1 MPFNGNFMCTTFKQG
16 LLNGDFDFSSDT
28 SHVFKIALFTSSA
41 DGTDFGGTDT
51 VNNYMDE
58 TVKYYATTNEIAAT
72 GTGDNPY
79 IAGGGVLSIST
90 NPTTG
95 DTTAYL
101 SFDEETFTNA
111 TITARGAIIYR
122 SDASAPTNDACV
134 VLDFGADKTS
144 TSGDFTITF
153 PTADANDAIIRIA

>member
-1 MPFNGNFMCTTFKQG
+1 MAFNGNFMCTTFKQG
-16 LLNGDFDFSSDT
+16 LLNGDFDFSSGT
-28 SHVFKIALFTSSA
+28 SHVFKIALYTNSA
-41 DGTDFGGTDT
+41 VPTDFGGTGTDMDAT
-51 VNNYMDE
+51 VQ
-58 TVKYYATTNEIAAT
+58 YYATTNEIAAT
-72 GTGDNPY
+72 GSGANPY
-79 IAGGGVLSIST
+79 VAGGGTLTIST
-90 NPTTG
+90 NPTTDG
-95 DTTAYL
+95 TTAYL
-101 SFDEETFTNA
+101 SFSEETFTNA

>member
-1 MPFNGNFMCTTFKQG
+1 MAFNGNFMCTTFKQG

-28 SHVFKIALFTSSA
+28 THVFKIALYTNSA
-41 DGTDFGGTDT
+41 VPTDFGGTGTDMDAT
-51 VNNYMDE
+51 VQ
-58 TVKYYATTNEIAAT
+58 YYATTNEIAAT
-72 GTGDNPY
+72 GSGANPY
-79 IAGGGVLSIST
+79 VAGGGTLTIST
-90 NPTTG
+90 NPTTSG
-95 DTTAYL
+95 TTAYL
-101 SFDEETFTNA
+101 SFSEETFTNA

>member
-1 MPFNGNFMCTTFKQG
+1 MAFNGNFMCTTFKQG
-16 LLNGDFDFSSDT
+16 LLNGDFDFSSGT
-28 SHVFKIALFTSSA
+28 SHVFKIALYTNSA
-41 DGTDFGGTDT
+41 VPTDFGGTGTD
-51 VNNYMDE
+51 MDA

-72 GTGDNPY
+72 GSGANPY
-79 IAGGGVLSIST
+79 VAGGGTLTIST
-90 NPTTG
+90 NPTTSG
-95 DTTAYL
+95 TTAYL
-101 SFDEETFTNA
+101 SFSEETFTNA

>member
-1 MPFNGNFMCTTFKQG
+1 MAFNGNFMCTTFKQG

-41 DGTDFGGTDT
+41 DGTDFGGDNTD
-51 VNNYMDE
+51 MDA

-72 GTGDNPY
+72 GSGDNPY
-79 IAGGGVLSIST
+79 VAGGGTLTIST

-95 DTTAYL
+95 GTTAYL
-101 SFDEETFTNA
+101 SFSEETFTNA

-153 PTADANDAIIRIA
+153 PTADASDAIIRIA

>member
-1 MPFNGNFMCTTFKQG
+1 MAFNGNFMCTTFKQG

-28 SHVFKIALFTSSA
+28 SHVFKIALFTNSA
-41 DGTDFGGTDT
+41 VPTDFGGTGTD
-51 VNNYMDE
+51 MDA

-72 GTGDNPY
+72 GSGDNPY
-79 IAGGGVLSIST
+79 VAGGGTLTIST
-90 NPTTG
+90 NPTTSG
-95 DTTAYL
+95 TTAYL
-101 SFDEETFTNA
+101 SFSEETFTNA

-153 PTADANDAIIRIA
+153 PTADASDAIIRIA

>member
-1 MPFNGNFMCTTFKQG
+1 MAFNGNFMCTTFKQG

-28 SHVFKIALFTSSA
+28 THVFKIALYTNSA
-41 DGTDFGGTDT
+41 VPTDFGGTGTDMDAT
-51 VNNYMDE
+51 VQ
-58 TVKYYATTNEIAAT
+58 YYATTNEIAAT
-72 GTGDNPY
+72 GSGANPY
-79 IAGGGVLSIST
+79 VAGGGTLTIST
-90 NPTTG
+90 NPTTDG
-95 DTTAYL
+95 TTAYL
-101 SFDEETFTNA
+101 SFSEETFTNA

>member
-1 MPFNGNFMCTTFKQG
+1 MAFNGNFMCTTFKQG

-28 SHVFKIALFTSSA
+28 THVFKIALFTNSA
-41 DGTDFGGTDT
+41 VPTDFGGTGTDMDAT
-51 VNNYMDE
+51 VQ
-58 TVKYYATTNEIAAT
+58 YYATTNEIAAT
-72 GTGDNPY
+72 GSGGNPY
-79 IAGGGVLSIST
+79 VAGGGTLTIST
-90 NPTTG
+90 NPTTSG
-95 DTTAYL
+95 TTAYL
-101 SFDEETFTNA
+101 SFLEETFTNA